1 MKGPEVFRPPVS
13 TETTILSRVTSLPRN
28 FRNHHAPER
37 SGDRLIDPPIDR
49 IEPLVDNNQLLR
61 TAFNWRVNDLNLWE
75 LVAAAR
81 REVLTVA
88 AEYTS
93 SYRDIHRPD
102 DMADWVSRPI
112 IMGGHQPD
120 LFHPGVWLKNFVIDR
135 YARSVG
141 GTAINLVV
149 DTDRCAST
157 TLSVPMGTFRESHFE
172 SVAMD
177 DESSE
182 MPWEERAVLDPEL
195 FASFGQ
201 RASDLLSPLVPDAI
215 LRRWWPLV
223 VERTKESHRLGLGL
237 AQARHCLEARW
248 GLQTLELPVSELVR
262 LPTVMLLFGHL
273 LAHARELNIAYNES
287 LADFRLRTKQR
298 GQGRPVPDLA
308 IRANSEEEWIEVPFW
323 IWSREDPRRRRV
335 FAIVAAPGVL
345 TLSDLETIR
354 VELPIA
360 TENPPS
366 RWVDALARLEEH
378 GLRLRPRALIT
389 TLVARLLVADVFVH
403 GIGGALY
410 DQLTDDIV
418 RRLTGCDPPGY
429 AVVSGTLRLNIPPAG
444 NPAADLATLHS
455 ELRDLEFHPERHLE
469 KVGSLPDELHDL
481 VVHKSR
487 WINTF
492 PTATLAKRRCR
503 EIRAANDRMGFYLKD
518 YRNALLLKAGPLA
531 TALRASKVMASRELP
546 WCFFP
551 EKALKNFLVLENHL
565 GSA

>member
-1 MKGPEVFRPPVS
+1 
-13 TETTILSRVTSLPRN
+13 
-28 FRNHHAPER
+28 
-37 SGDRLIDPPIDR
+37 
-49 IEPLVDNNQLLR
+49 
-61 TAFNWRVNDLNLWE
+61 
-75 LVAAAR
+75 
-81 REVLTVA
+81 
-88 AEYTS
+88 
-93 SYRDIHRPD
+93 
-102 DMADWVSRPI
+102 
-112 IMGGHQPD
+112 
-120 LFHPGVWLKNFVIDR
+120 
-135 YARSVG
+135 
-141 GTAINLVV
+141 
-149 DTDRCAST
+149 
-157 TLSVPMGTFRESHFE
+157 
-172 SVAMD
+172 
-177 DESSE
+177 
-182 MPWEERAVLDPEL
+182 
-195 FASFGQ
+195 
-201 RASDLLSPLVPDAI
+201 
-215 LRRWWPLV
+215 
-223 VERTKESHRLGLGL
+223 
-237 AQARHCLEARW
+237 
-248 GLQTLELPVSELVR
+248 
-262 LPTVMLLFGHL
+262 
-273 LAHARELNIAYNES
+273 
-287 LADFRLRTKQR
+287 
-298 GQGRPVPDLA
+298 
-308 IRANSEEEWIEVPFW
+308 
-323 IWSREDPRRRRV
+323 
-335 FAIVAAPGVL
+335 VL